1 MKIVFFNDNNTVL
14 DIINSDTL
22 SVTTNGERFD
32 FTYDDGGKSMGVNP
46 ERVLILPDETEV
58 GEAVTPELVAQA
70 TPITDFILPT
80 DAERIRAI
88 EMATLAMM
96 LGGGVNV

>member
-1 MKIVFFNDNNTVL
+1 MKIVFFNDDNQTL
-14 DIINSDTL
+14 DTIHTKTL
-22 SVTTNGERFD
+22 SVSPHGERFD
-32 FTYDDGGKSMGVNP
+32 FTYDNGGKSMGVNP
-46 ERVLILPDETEV
+46 ECVLIVPDETEV
-58 GEAVTPELVAQA
+58 GETVTPELVAQA

-96 LGGGVNV
+96 LGGV

>member
-46 ERVLILPDETEV
+46 ERVLILPDGIEV
-58 GEAVTPELVAQA
+58 GDTVTPELIAHGL
-70 TPITDFILPT
+70 PITLTPTIDEYLIDLDFRLCMK
-80 DAERIRAI
+80 E
-88 EMATLAMM
+88 
-96 LGGGVNV
+96 LGL